1 MTTNQNTLNKL
12 SNMILEFEL
21 DELFLSAE
29 MEQHL
34 AADTL
39 KLGRS
44 EYVERRQYGRKLQ
57 EELDR
62 SRDLVLAALD
72 EWNEKCIR
80 FFHPPKDRRTP

>member
-1 MTTNQNTLNKL
+1 MTTNTLNKL

-21 DELFLSAE
+21 DEIFLSSE

-34 AADTL
+34 AVDTL
-39 KLGRS
+39 KLGRE
-44 EYVERRQYGRKLQ
+44 EYVQRRQYGRDLQ

-80 FFHPPKDRRTP
+80 FFHPLKKDRRTL